1 MSYRERGFT
10 LIEVMV
16 ALAVVAVA
24 LPALLFIL
32 VQQVDGTAYLRDKT
46 LASWVASNKF
56 NEFELIVM
64 QSGEVPKGEQRGKAE
79 LLGRDWFWRIERE
92 DTALEGFYRV
102 TIDVAVDE
110 SMEPTLYSLSGFFVP
125 PVPDNG

>member
-1 MSYRERGFT
+1 
-10 LIEVMV
+10 MV

-56 NEFELIVM
+56 SEFELIVT
-64 QSGEVPKGEQRGKAE
+64 QSGQVPKGEQRGQAE

-92 DTALEGFYRV
+92 ETALDGFYRV
-102 TIDVAVDE
+102 TIDIAADE
-110 SMEPTLYSLSGFFVP
+110 AMDSALYSLSGFFAAP
-125 PVPDNG
+125 SNDNG

>member
-1 MSYRERGFT
+1 MPSRKRGFT

-46 LASWVASNKF
+46 LASWIASNKF
-56 NEFELIVM
+56 SEFELIVT
-64 QSGEVPKGEQRGKAE
+64 QSGQVPKGEQRGQAE

-92 DTALEGFYRV
+92 ETALDGFYRV
-102 TIDVAVDE
+102 TIDIAADE
-110 SMEPTLYSLSGFFVP
+110 AMESALYSLSGFFAP
-125 PVPDNG
+125 QSNDNG